1 MFRLPRK
8 SRSLLAKGLI
18 RVRSLVVA
26 RTQAPFLTPIHRHMA
41 SVCSLPSVLGVRATA
56 SAALPAASKARSS
69 VSWRHGVA
77 GARLPGTKLPTPARR
92 GDLCVR
98 AGKKDKRKGG
108 GAKTGGAGGGGGGGA
123 KTGGNQGHK
132 SPGKVKE
139 GSAYQTETRKIILSL
154 GKVRKVT
161 PNGKELIKNINL
173 GMYLGA
179 KIGIL
184 GANGAGKST
193 LMKILAG
200 VDKDFDGEIHLDDGI
215 KVGYLPQEPPLD
227 DGETVMSNI
236 EVGVAAVKADLD
248 EYNNISMQM
257 AEPDCDMD
265 KLMARMD
272 QLQTKLDASNAWEID
287 RTVERAMDALRCPP
301 GDALVANL
309 SGGERRR
316 VAICRLLLAQPD
328 ILLLDEP
335 TNHLDAQSVAWLE
348 QFLATFPG
356 TVVAIT
362 HDRYF
367 LDNVAGWILE
377 LDRGEGIPFEG
388 NYSSWLDSKSKRLEA
403 EGKKQDSL
411 QRTINQELEW
421 VRSNAKGQQKKGK
434 ARLRQY
440 EELCEAANQFTA
452 RAELDSIT
460 IPAAPRLGSEV
471 ITVEGVSKGY
481 EGRGLLIEDLD
492 CIIPAG
498 AVVGIVGANGAGKTT
513 LFKMITGVDTPDKG
527 NVVVGETVKLMYV
540 DQDRESLDGT
550 KTVYETLSNGAEE
563 ISLGSRQVNA
573 RAYCSWYNFK
583 SGDQQKKVKD
593 LSGGERNRLQLA
605 KTLTSGGNVLMLD
618 EPTNDLDVTT
628 LRALEEAVTC
638 WNGVT
643 MCISHDRWFLNKIAT
658 HILAYEGDSKV
669 TFFAGSYDEYEE
681 HRKERM
687 GGAEPAPIKYK
698 PMPV

>member
-1 MFRLPRK
+1 
-8 SRSLLAKGLI
+8 
-18 RVRSLVVA
+18 
-26 RTQAPFLTPIHRHMA
+26 
-41 SVCSLPSVLGVRATA
+41 
-56 SAALPAASKARSS
+56 
-69 VSWRHGVA
+69 
-77 GARLPGTKLPTPARR
+77 
-92 GDLCVR
+92 
-98 AGKKDKRKGG
+98 
-108 GAKTGGAGGGGGGGA
+108 
-123 KTGGNQGHK
+123 
-132 SPGKVKE
+132 
-139 GSAYQTETRKIILSL
+139 
-154 GKVRKVT
+154 
-161 PNGKELIKNINL
+161 
-173 GMYLGA
+173 
-179 KIGIL
+179 
-184 GANGAGKST
+184 
-193 LMKILAG
+193 
-200 VDKDFDGEIHLDDGI
+200 
-215 KVGYLPQEPPLD
+215 
-227 DGETVMSNI
+227 
-236 EVGVAAVKADLD
+236 
-248 EYNNISMQM
+248 
-257 AEPDCDMD
+257 
-265 KLMARMD
+265 
-272 QLQTKLDASNAWEID
+272 
-287 RTVERAMDALRCPP
+287 
-301 GDALVANL
+301 
-309 SGGERRR
+309 
-316 VAICRLLLAQPD
+316 
-328 ILLLDEP
+328 
-335 TNHLDAQSVAWLE
+335 VAWLE

-388 NYSSWLDSKSKRLEA
+388 NYSSWLDSKAKRLEA
-403 EGKKQDSL
+403 EGKKQDAL
-411 QRTINQELEW
+411 QRTINQELDW

-434 ARLRQY
+434 ARLRAY
-440 EELCEAANQFTA
+440 EELCDAANAFTA

-471 ITVEGVSKGY
+471 ITVNGVSKGY
-481 EGRGLLIEDLD
+481 EGRGLLIEGLD

-513 LFKMITGVDTPDKG
+513 LFKMITGVDAPDAG
-527 NVVVGETVKLMYV
+527 TVTVGETVKLMYV
-540 DQDRESLDGT
+540 DQDRGSLNAD
-550 KTVYETLSNGAEE
+550 KTVFEELSGGAEE
-563 ISLGSRQVNA
+563 ISLGTRTVNA

-583 SGDQQKKVKD
+583 SSDQQKKVGD

-628 LRALEEAVTC
+628 LRALEEAVMS

>member
-1 MFRLPRK
+1 
-8 SRSLLAKGLI
+8 
-18 RVRSLVVA
+18 
-26 RTQAPFLTPIHRHMA
+26 MA
-41 SVCSLPSVLGVRATA
+41 SVCSSLPFAAPRAVGSARRGARA
-56 SAALPAASKARSS
+56 SAVPPVASQSHVAF
-69 VSWRHGVA
+69 RHGVA
-77 GARLPGTKLPTPARR
+77 GARLPGATARRSPARR

-98 AGKKDKRKGG
+98 AGKKDKRKSGG
-108 GAKTGGAGGGGGGGA
+108 GGGGGGGA

-200 VDKDFDGEIHLDDGI
+200 VDKDFDGEIYLDDGI

-227 DGETVMSNI
+227 DGETVMENI
-236 EVGVAAVKADLD
+236 EVGVKAVKADLA
-248 EYNNISMQM
+248 EYNDISMQM

-272 QLQTKLDASNAWEID
+272 ALQTKLDASNAWEID
-287 RTVERAMDALRCPP
+287 RVVSRAMDALRCPP

-388 NYSSWLDSKSKRLEA
+388 NYSSWLDSKAKRLEA
-403 EGKKQDSL
+403 EGKKQDAL

-434 ARLRQY
+434 ARLRAY
-440 EELCEAANQFTA
+440 EELCDAADAFTA

-471 ITVEGVSKGY
+471 ITVNGVSKGY
-481 EGRGLLIEDLD
+481 EGRGLLIEGLD
-492 CIIPAG
+492 CAIPAG

-513 LFKMITGVDTPDKG
+513 LFKMITGVDAPDAG
-527 NVVVGETVKLMYV
+527 TVTVGETVKLMYV
-540 DQDRESLDGT
+540 DQDRGSLDAT
-550 KTVYETLSNGAEE
+550 KTVFEELSGGAEE
-563 ISLGSRQVNA
+563 ISLGTRTVNA

-583 SGDQQKKVKD
+583 SSDQQKKVGD

-628 LRALEEAVTC
+628 LRALEEAVMS

>member
-1 MFRLPRK
+1 M
-8 SRSLLAKGLI
+8 
-18 RVRSLVVA
+18 VVA

-481 EGRGLLIEDLD
+481 EGRGLLIEDFD

>member
-1 MFRLPRK
+1 MC
-8 SRSLLAKGLI
+8 S
-18 RVRSLVVA
+18 
-26 RTQAPFLTPIHRHMA
+26 
-41 SVCSLPSVLGVRATA
+41 SLPLAAPRAVGSARRGARA
-56 SAALPAASKARSS
+56 SAVPHVASQSS
-69 VSWRHGVA
+69 VGFDFRHGVA
-77 GARLPGTKLPTPARR
+77 GARLPGATARRSSARR

-98 AGKKDKRKGG
+98 AGKKDKRKSGG
-108 GAKTGGAGGGGGGGA
+108 GGGGGGGGA

-200 VDKDFDGEIHLDDGI
+200 VDKDFDGEIYLDDGI

-227 DGETVMSNI
+227 DGETVMENI
-236 EVGVAAVKADLD
+236 EVGVKAVKADLA
-248 EYNNISMQM
+248 EYNDISMQM

-272 QLQTKLDASNAWEID
+272 ALQTKLDASNAWEID
-287 RTVERAMDALRCPP
+287 RVVSRAMDALRCPP

-388 NYSSWLDSKSKRLEA
+388 NYSSWLDSKAKRLEA
-403 EGKKQDSL
+403 EGKKQDAL

-434 ARLRQY
+434 ARLRAY
-440 EELCEAANQFTA
+440 EELCDAANAFTA

-471 ITVEGVSKGY
+471 ITVNGVSKGY
-481 EGRGLLIEDLD
+481 EGRGLLIEGLD

-513 LFKMITGVDTPDKG
+513 LFKMITGVDTPDAG
-527 NVVVGETVKLMYV
+527 TVTVGETVKLMYV
-540 DQDRESLDGT
+540 DQDRGSLDAT
-550 KTVYETLSNGAEE
+550 KTVFEELSGGAEE
-563 ISLGSRQVNA
+563 ISLGSRTVNA

-583 SGDQQKKVKD
+583 SADQQKKVGD

-628 LRALEEAVTC
+628 LRALEEAVMS

>member
-1 MFRLPRK
+1 
-8 SRSLLAKGLI
+8 
-18 RVRSLVVA
+18 
-26 RTQAPFLTPIHRHMA
+26 
-41 SVCSLPSVLGVRATA
+41 
-56 SAALPAASKARSS
+56 
-69 VSWRHGVA
+69 
-77 GARLPGTKLPTPARR
+77 
-92 GDLCVR
+92 LCVR
-98 AGKKDKRKGG
+98 AGKKDKRKSGG
-108 GAKTGGAGGGGGGGA
+108 GGGGGGGA

-200 VDKDFDGEIHLDDGI
+200 VDKDFDGEIYLDDGI

-227 DGETVMSNI
+227 DGETVMENI
-236 EVGVAAVKADLD
+236 EVGVKAVKADLA
-248 EYNNISMQM
+248 EYNDISMQM

-272 QLQTKLDASNAWEID
+272 ALQTKLDASNAWEID
-287 RTVERAMDALRCPP
+287 RVVSRAMDALRCPP

-388 NYSSWLDSKSKRLEA
+388 NYSSWLDSKAKRLEA
-403 EGKKQDSL
+403 EGKKQDAL

-434 ARLRQY
+434 ARLRAY
-440 EELCEAANQFTA
+440 EELCDAANAFTA

-471 ITVEGVSKGY
+471 ITVNGVSKGY
-481 EGRGLLIEDLD
+481 EGRGLLIEGLD
-492 CIIPAG
+492 CAIPAG

-513 LFKMITGVDTPDKG
+513 LFKMITGVDAPDAG
-527 NVVVGETVKLMYV
+527 TVTVGETVKLMYV
-540 DQDRESLDGT
+540 DQDRGSLDAT
-550 KTVYETLSNGAEE
+550 KTVFEELSGGAEE
-563 ISLGSRQVNA
+563 ISLGTRTVNA

-583 SGDQQKKVKD
+583 SSDQQKKVGD

-628 LRALEEAVTC
+628 LRALEEAVMS

>member
-1 MFRLPRK
+1 
-8 SRSLLAKGLI
+8 
-18 RVRSLVVA
+18 VA
-26 RTQAPFLTPIHRHMA
+26 F
-41 SVCSLPSVLGVRATA
+41 
-56 SAALPAASKARSS
+56 
-69 VSWRHGVA
+69 RHGVA
-77 GARLPGTKLPTPARR
+77 GARLPGATARRSPARR

-98 AGKKDKRKGG
+98 AGKKDKRKSGG
-108 GAKTGGAGGGGGGGA
+108 GGGGGGGA

-200 VDKDFDGEIHLDDGI
+200 VDKDFDGEIYLDDGI

-227 DGETVMSNI
+227 DGETVMENI
-236 EVGVAAVKADLD
+236 EVGVKAVKADLA
-248 EYNNISMQM
+248 EYNDISMQM

-272 QLQTKLDASNAWEID
+272 ALQTKLDASNAWEID
-287 RTVERAMDALRCPP
+287 RVVSRAMDALRCPP

-388 NYSSWLDSKSKRLEA
+388 NYSSWLDSKAKRLEA
-403 EGKKQDSL
+403 EGKKQDAL
-411 QRTINQELEW
+411 QRTINQELDW

-434 ARLRQY
+434 ARLRAY
-440 EELCEAANQFTA
+440 EELCDAANAFTA

-471 ITVEGVSKGY
+471 ITVNGVSKGY
-481 EGRGLLIEDLD
+481 EGRGLLIEGLD

-513 LFKMITGVDTPDKG
+513 LFKMITGVDTPDAG
-527 NVVVGETVKLMYV
+527 TVTVGETVKLMYV
-540 DQDRESLDGT
+540 DQDRGSLDAT
-550 KTVYETLSNGAEE
+550 KTVFEELSGGAEE
-563 ISLGSRQVNA
+563 ISLGTRTVNA

-583 SGDQQKKVKD
+583 SSDQQKKVGD

-628 LRALEEAVTC
+628 LRALEEAVMS

>member
-1 MFRLPRK
+1 M
-8 SRSLLAKGLI
+8 
-18 RVRSLVVA
+18 VVA

>member
-1 MFRLPRK
+1 
-8 SRSLLAKGLI
+8 
-18 RVRSLVVA
+18 
-26 RTQAPFLTPIHRHMA
+26 
-41 SVCSLPSVLGVRATA
+41 
-56 SAALPAASKARSS
+56 
-69 VSWRHGVA
+69 
-77 GARLPGTKLPTPARR
+77 
-92 GDLCVR
+92 
-98 AGKKDKRKGG
+98 
-108 GAKTGGAGGGGGGGA
+108 
-123 KTGGNQGHK
+123 
-132 SPGKVKE
+132 
-139 GSAYQTETRKIILSL
+139 LSL

-200 VDKDFDGEIHLDDGI
+200 VDKDFDGEIYLDDGI

-227 DGETVMSNI
+227 DGETVMENI
-236 EVGVAAVKADLD
+236 EVGVKAVKADLA
-248 EYNNISMQM
+248 EYNDISMQM

-272 QLQTKLDASNAWEID
+272 ALQTKLDASNAWEID
-287 RTVERAMDALRCPP
+287 RVVSRAMDALRCPP

-388 NYSSWLDSKSKRLEA
+388 NYSSWLDSKAKRLEA
-403 EGKKQDSL
+403 EGKKQDAL
-411 QRTINQELEW
+411 QRTINQELDW

-434 ARLRQY
+434 ARLRAY
-440 EELCEAANQFTA
+440 EELCDAANAFTA

-471 ITVEGVSKGY
+471 ITVNGVSKGY
-481 EGRGLLIEDLD
+481 EGRGLLIEGLD

-513 LFKMITGVDTPDKG
+513 LFKMITGVDTPDAG
-527 NVVVGETVKLMYV
+527 TVTVGETVKLMYV
-540 DQDRESLDGT
+540 DQDRGSLDAT
-550 KTVYETLSNGAEE
+550 KTVFEELSGGAEE
-563 ISLGSRQVNA
+563 ISLGTRTVNA

-583 SGDQQKKVKD
+583 SSDQQKKVGD

-628 LRALEEAVTC
+628 LRALEEAVMS

>member
-1 MFRLPRK
+1 
-8 SRSLLAKGLI
+8 
-18 RVRSLVVA
+18 
-26 RTQAPFLTPIHRHMA
+26 MA
-41 SVCSLPSVLGVRATA
+41 SVCSSLPFAAPRAVGSARRCARA
-56 SAALPAASKARSS
+56 SAVPPVASQSHVAF
-69 VSWRHGVA
+69 RHGVA
-77 GARLPGTKLPTPARR
+77 GARLPGATARRSPARR

-98 AGKKDKRKGG
+98 AGKKDKRKSGG
-108 GAKTGGAGGGGGGGA
+108 GGGGGGGA

-132 SPGKVKE
+132 SPGKVNE

-200 VDKDFDGEIHLDDGI
+200 VDKDFDGEIYLDDGI

-227 DGETVMSNI
+227 DGETVMENI
-236 EVGVAAVKADLD
+236 EVGVKAVKADLA
-248 EYNNISMQM
+248 EYNDISMQM

-272 QLQTKLDASNAWEID
+272 ALQTKLDASNAWEID
-287 RTVERAMDALRCPP
+287 RVVSRAMDALRCPP

-388 NYSSWLDSKSKRLEA
+388 NYSSWLDSKAKRLEA
-403 EGKKQDSL
+403 EGKKQDAL

-434 ARLRQY
+434 ARLRAY
-440 EELCEAANQFTA
+440 EELCDAANAFTA

-471 ITVEGVSKGY
+471 ITVNGVSKGY
-481 EGRGLLIEDLD
+481 EGRGLLIEGLD

-513 LFKMITGVDTPDKG
+513 LFKMITGVDAPDAG
-527 NVVVGETVKLMYV
+527 TVTVGETVKLMYV
-540 DQDRESLDGT
+540 DQDRGSLDAT
-550 KTVYETLSNGAEE
+550 KTVFEELSGGAEE
-563 ISLGSRQVNA
+563 ISLGTRTVNA

-583 SGDQQKKVKD
+583 SSDQQKKVGD

-628 LRALEEAVTC
+628 LRALEEAVMS

>member
-1 MFRLPRK
+1 
-8 SRSLLAKGLI
+8 
-18 RVRSLVVA
+18 
-26 RTQAPFLTPIHRHMA
+26 
-41 SVCSLPSVLGVRATA
+41 
-56 SAALPAASKARSS
+56 
-69 VSWRHGVA
+69 
-77 GARLPGTKLPTPARR
+77 
-92 GDLCVR
+92 
-98 AGKKDKRKGG
+98 
-108 GAKTGGAGGGGGGGA
+108 
-123 KTGGNQGHK
+123 
-132 SPGKVKE
+132 
-139 GSAYQTETRKIILSL
+139 
-154 GKVRKVT
+154 VRKVT

-200 VDKDFDGEIHLDDGI
+200 VDKDFDGEIYLDDGI

-227 DGETVMSNI
+227 DGETVMENI
-236 EVGVAAVKADLD
+236 EVGVKAVKADLA
-248 EYNNISMQM
+248 EYNDISMQM

-272 QLQTKLDASNAWEID
+272 ALQTKLDASNAWEID
-287 RTVERAMDALRCPP
+287 RVVSRAMDALRCPP

-388 NYSSWLDSKSKRLEA
+388 NYSSWLDSKAKRLEA
-403 EGKKQDSL
+403 EGKKQDAL
-411 QRTINQELEW
+411 QRTINQELDW

-434 ARLRQY
+434 ARLRAY
-440 EELCEAANQFTA
+440 EELCDAANAFTA

-471 ITVEGVSKGY
+471 ITVNGVSKGY
-481 EGRGLLIEDLD
+481 EGRGLLIEGLD

-513 LFKMITGVDTPDKG
+513 LFKMITGVDTPDAG
-527 NVVVGETVKLMYV
+527 TVTVGETVKLMYV
-540 DQDRESLDGT
+540 DQDRGSLDAT
-550 KTVYETLSNGAEE
+550 KTVFEELSGGAEE
-563 ISLGSRQVNA
+563 ISLGTRTVNA

-583 SGDQQKKVKD
+583 SSDQQKKVGD

-628 LRALEEAVTC
+628 LRALEEAVMS

>member
-1 MFRLPRK
+1 
-8 SRSLLAKGLI
+8 
-18 RVRSLVVA
+18 
-26 RTQAPFLTPIHRHMA
+26 MA
-41 SVCSLPSVLGVRATA
+41 SVCSSLPFAAPRAVGSARRGARA
-56 SAALPAASKARSS
+56 SAVPPVASQSHVAF
-69 VSWRHGVA
+69 RHGVA
-77 GARLPGTKLPTPARR
+77 GARLPGATARRSPARR

-98 AGKKDKRKGG
+98 AGKKDKRKSGG
-108 GAKTGGAGGGGGGGA
+108 GGGGGGGA
-123 KTGGNQGHK
+123 KTGGNKGHK

-139 GSAYQTETRKIILSL
+139 GSAYKTETRKIILSL

-200 VDKDFDGEIHLDDGI
+200 VDKDFDGEIYLDDGI

-227 DGETVMSNI
+227 DGETVMENI
-236 EVGVAAVKADLD
+236 EVGVKAVKADLA
-248 EYNNISMQM
+248 EYNDISMQM

-272 QLQTKLDASNAWEID
+272 ALQTKLDASNAWEID
-287 RTVERAMDALRCPP
+287 RVVSRAMDALRCPP

-388 NYSSWLDSKSKRLEA
+388 NYSSWLDSKAKRLEA
-403 EGKKQDSL
+403 EGKKQDAL

-434 ARLRQY
+434 ARLRAY
-440 EELCEAANQFTA
+440 EELCDAANAFTA

-471 ITVEGVSKGY
+471 ITVNGVSKGY
-481 EGRGLLIEDLD
+481 EGRGLLIEGLD

-513 LFKMITGVDTPDKG
+513 LFKMITGVDAPDAG
-527 NVVVGETVKLMYV
+527 TVTVGETVKLMYV
-540 DQDRESLDGT
+540 DQDRGSLDAT
-550 KTVYETLSNGAEE
+550 KTVFEELSGGAEE
-563 ISLGSRQVNA
+563 ISLGTRTVNA

-583 SGDQQKKVKD
+583 SSDQQKKVGD

-628 LRALEEAVTC
+628 LRALEEAVMS

>member
-1 MFRLPRK
+1 
-8 SRSLLAKGLI
+8 
-18 RVRSLVVA
+18 
-26 RTQAPFLTPIHRHMA
+26 MA
-41 SVCSLPSVLGVRATA
+41 SVCSSLPFAAPRAVGSARRGARA
-56 SAALPAASKARSS
+56 SAGPPVASQSHVAF
-69 VSWRHGVA
+69 RHGVA
-77 GARLPGTKLPTPARR
+77 GARLPGATARRSPARR

-98 AGKKDKRKGG
+98 AGKKDKRKSGG
-108 GAKTGGAGGGGGGGA
+108 GGGGGGGA

-200 VDKDFDGEIHLDDGI
+200 VDKDFDGEIYLDDGI

-227 DGETVMSNI
+227 DGETVMENI
-236 EVGVAAVKADLD
+236 EVGVKAVKADLA
-248 EYNNISMQM
+248 EYNDISMQM

-272 QLQTKLDASNAWEID
+272 ALQTKLDASNAWEID
-287 RTVERAMDALRCPP
+287 RVVSRAMDALRCPP

-388 NYSSWLDSKSKRLEA
+388 NYSSWLDSKAKRLEA
-403 EGKKQDSL
+403 EGKKQDAL

-434 ARLRQY
+434 ARLRAY
-440 EELCEAANQFTA
+440 EELCDAANAFTA

-471 ITVEGVSKGY
+471 ITVNGVSKGY
-481 EGRGLLIEDLD
+481 EGRGLLIEGLD

-513 LFKMITGVDTPDKG
+513 LFKMITGVDTPDAG
-527 NVVVGETVKLMYV
+527 TVTVGETVKLMYV
-540 DQDRESLDGT
+540 DQDRGSLDAT
-550 KTVYETLSNGAEE
+550 KTVFEELSGGAEE
-563 ISLGSRQVNA
+563 ISLGTRTVNA

-583 SGDQQKKVKD
+583 SSDQQKKVGD

-628 LRALEEAVTC
+628 LRALEEAVMS